1 MQQAAISLWI
11 HQCASILWERSTIRK
26 LTPRQNMEMR
36 ESEVQKHPATCEV
49 RYSALQNGFAHWYI
63 VKPIGEEKKKL
74 YIQSRF
80 PVFCYSGSHSCRQE
94 NAFTFVITL
103 TTCML
108 VAGTPRA
115 RTPGSV
121 FACGDYRSAS
131 GRLFNVL
138 YKHAKCGLACG
149 WMSDFRRTAPFDGCR
164 DQKRQ
169 IFFYPESF

>member
-1 MQQAAISLWI
+1 MNSSVCFNSVGTLHNTKTDATAKHGNEGKRGAEAPSNMWSAIFSPAKWICTLIHCQAY
-11 HQCASILWERSTIRK
+11 R
-26 LTPRQNMEMR
+26 
-36 ESEVQKHPATCEV
+36 
-49 RYSALQNGFAHWYI
+49 G
-63 VKPIGEEKKKL
+63 EKKKL